1 MPPSLE
7 AMIRSPLRGEVGVG
21 LIIIVMTY
29 DTFEAG
35 EIDSVGRAYYNGR

>member
-1 MPPSLE
+1 MMLE
-7 AMIRSPLRGEVGVG
+7 RWASVFSWWAVCVV
-21 LIIIVMTY
+21 IVMTY